1 MLEMILFQDLTWLT
15 FPPIFL
21 LTFCILR
28 VWRMEFT
35 TEFGN
40 DPSIS
45 ETSFFHSLGLQTAD
59 RTDDLSQINSAIEDS
74 SLGRNIET
82 MSHRE
87 HGAGQ
92 SSDMSFFDAIGKEN
106 MLYFCNLISIF
117 WVFLWSRSTNLITI
131 SSILQTVKKVLKQKT
146 IIFSTNRKRNMF
158 FYKVYIGLTRPVTNL
173 RTGSQNLKLPLVLP
187 RAGTVLLNL
196 RTGYRNLKLPLVL
209 PKAGTVLLNQ
219 MTGYRNL
226 KLVLILPRAG
236 TVILHYAR
244 RAGSEDQPTRPRTDP
259 KPRGSRMKGV
269 KSCQIQFFLF

>member
-1 MLEMILFQDLTWLT
+1 M
-15 FPPIFL
+15 
-21 LTFCILR
+21 
-28 VWRMEFT
+28 
-35 TEFGN
+35 
-40 DPSIS
+40 
-45 ETSFFHSLGLQTAD
+45 
-59 RTDDLSQINSAIEDS
+59 
-74 SLGRNIET
+74 
-82 MSHRE
+82 
-87 HGAGQ
+87 
-92 SSDMSFFDAIGKEN
+92 
-106 MLYFCNLISIF
+106 
-117 WVFLWSRSTNLITI
+117 
-131 SSILQTVKKVLKQKT
+131 QTVKKVLTQKT

-187 RAGTVLLNL
+187 RAGTVLLNQM
-196 RTGYRNLKLPLVL
+196 TGYRNLKLVL
-209 PKAGTVLLNQ
+209 ILQRAGTVLLNQ